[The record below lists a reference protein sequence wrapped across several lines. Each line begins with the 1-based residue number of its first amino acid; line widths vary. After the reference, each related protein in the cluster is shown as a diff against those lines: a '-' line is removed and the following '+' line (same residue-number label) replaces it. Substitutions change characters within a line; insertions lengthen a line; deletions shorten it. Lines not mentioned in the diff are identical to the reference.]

1 MISGGY
7 IYFYKS
13 GQDEEY
19 SGYFYLKDTVLN
31 PNKDNLS
38 IQLQNDSGII
48 EIKFRNES
56 KFKSWEKCLR
66 ERINEMTE
74 SNQEREE
81 ILEDKVI
88 TIDKEEI
95 NFGVECIFKSVNL
108 ILIHEN
114 NFDNLFQL
122 SVNTLI
128 LSILIRSDDI
138 EMNLSIDGVKLYDL
152 QQKINE
158 FQQIISSEDEKD
170 KNTKLLNLNI
180 ILASETSP
188 KYKGNEIEVILN
200 FGYLYVIWNPISFR
214 KLLFFLIY
222 NDNLTQKVISEIS
235 DPNEQLIEQKFIE
248 PSKEREKLNP
258 KCDEYKFVYLKFHAE
273 MKRFYLYST
282 YFKYIFN

>member
-1 MISGGY
+1 
-7 IYFYKS
+7 
-13 GQDEEY
+13 
-19 SGYFYLKDTVLN
+19 
-31 PNKDNLS
+31 
-38 IQLQNDSGII
+38 
-48 EIKFRNES
+48 
-56 KFKSWEKCLR
+56 
-66 ERINEMTE
+66 
-74 SNQEREE
+74 
-81 ILEDKVI
+81 
-88 TIDKEEI
+88 
-95 NFGVECIFKSVNL
+95 
-108 ILIHEN
+108 
-114 NFDNLFQL
+114 
-122 SVNTLI
+122 
-128 LSILIRSDDI
+128 
-138 EMNLSIDGVKLYDL
+138 MNLSIDGVKLYDL

-258 KCDEYKFVYLKFHAE
+258 NKDNLSIQLQNDSGIIEIKFRNESKFKSWEKCLRERINEMTESNQEREEILEDKVITIDKEEINFGVECIFKSVNLIHENNFDNLFQLSVNTLK
-273 MKRFYLYST
+273 
-282 YFKYIFN
+282 YFN

>member
-1 MISGGY
+1 MEDIF
-7 IYFYKS
+7 IFIR
-13 GQDEEY
+13 QDEEY

-158 FQQIISSEDEKD
+158 
-170 KNTKLLNLNI
+170 
-180 ILASETSP
+180 
-188 KYKGNEIEVILN
+188 
-200 FGYLYVIWNPISFR
+200 
-214 KLLFFLIY
+214 
-222 NDNLTQKVISEIS
+222 
-235 DPNEQLIEQKFIE
+235 
-248 PSKEREKLNP
+248 
-258 KCDEYKFVYLKFHAE
+258 
-273 MKRFYLYST
+273 MKKIKIQNY
-282 YFKYIFN
+282 